1 MGGTTVPP
9 TVTTVQ
15 AAEGENTVG
24 GAKAEKLSRA
34 NVKKNKMD
42 HSGQGDPVLC
52 EKALLVDTGG
62 SFFFGS

>member
-1 MGGTTVPP
+1 MPP

-24 GAKAEKLSRA
+24 GGAQAEKLSRA